1 MYLLDSVM
9 SIGEA
14 LNVSITGIVVV
25 FIVLV
30 VLAVLVQL
38 LSKLIRLFVKEP
50 NAKNAKKSDAVKE
63 VVKPQD
69 GVALPE
75 NQTLGT
81 LNLYKTDEKTAA
93 VIMAIVIKE
102 SGVPLS
108 RLKFNS
114 IKLIENK

>member
-1 MYLLDSVM
+1 MLGGNILSSVLY
-9 SIGEA
+9 I
-14 LNVSITGIVVV
+14 
-25 FIVLV
+25 

-63 VVKPQD
+63 VVKPQG

-81 LNLYKTDEKTAA
+81 LDLYKTDEKTAA
-93 VIMAIVIKE
+93 VIMAIVSKE
-102 SGVPLS
+102 SGVPLN
-108 RLKFNS
+108 RLKFTS

>member
-63 VVKPQD
+63 VVKPQERCCSS
-69 GVALPE
+69 GKSNIGNV
-75 NQTLGT
+75 
-81 LNLYKTDEKTAA
+81 
-93 VIMAIVIKE
+93 E
-102 SGVPLS
+102 SL
-108 RLKFNS
+108 
-114 IKLIENK
+114 

>member
-50 NAKNAKKSDAVKE
+50 NAKNVKKSDAVKE
-63 VVKPQD
+63 VVKPQ
-69 GVALPE
+69 GGLPE

-93 VIMAIVIKE
+93 VIMAIVSKE
-102 SGVPLS
+102 SGVPLN

>member
-38 LSKLIRLFVKEP
+38 LSKLIRLFVKDRMQRTQ
-50 NAKNAKKSDAVKE
+50 KN
-63 VVKPQD
+63 P
-69 GVALPE
+69 
-75 NQTLGT
+75 
-81 LNLYKTDEKTAA
+81 
-93 VIMAIVIKE
+93 M
-102 SGVPLS
+102 PLK
-108 RLKFNS
+108 RL
-114 IKLIENK
+114 

>member
-63 VVKPQD
+63 VVKPQG

-81 LNLYKTDEKTAA
+81 LDLYKTDEKDCGCNYGNSQQRKRSSFEQ
-93 VIMAIVIKE
+93 IKIH
-102 SGVPLS
+102 
-108 RLKFNS
+108 FN
-114 IKLIENK
+114 

>member
-63 VVKPQD
+63 VVKPQG

-75 NQTLGT
+75 
-81 LNLYKTDEKTAA
+81 
-93 VIMAIVIKE
+93 IKHW
-102 SGVPLS
+102 GRWIFIKPMK
-108 RLKFNS
+108 RLR
-114 IKLIENK
+114 L

>member
-38 LSKLIRLFVKEP
+38 LSKLIRLFVKGAEC
-50 NAKNAKKSDAVKE
+50 KERKKSNAVKE
-63 VVKPQD
+63 VVKPQG
-69 GVALPE
+69 GVALPGR
-75 NQTLGT
+75 NQTLG
-81 LNLYKTDEKTAA
+81 A
-93 VIMAIVIKE
+93 VG
-102 SGVPLS
+102 SL
-108 RLKFNS
+108 
-114 IKLIENK
+114 

>member
-50 NAKNAKKSDAVKE
+50 NAKTNIR
-63 VVKPQD
+63 
-69 GVALPE
+69 G
-75 NQTLGT
+75 
-81 LNLYKTDEKTAA
+81 
-93 VIMAIVIKE
+93 
-102 SGVPLS
+102 
-108 RLKFNS
+108 
-114 IKLIENK
+114 

>member
-30 VLAVLVQL
+30 VLAVL
-38 LSKLIRLFVKEP
+38 
-50 NAKNAKKSDAVKE
+50 AVKE

-93 VIMAIVIKE
+93 VIMAIVSKE
-102 SGVPLS
+102 SGVPLN